1 MSNNTMHRPIR
12 KAVFPVAGLGTRFLP
27 ATKVVPK
34 ELLPIVD
41 RPLIQYAV
49 DEAREA
55 GIEQMIFVTGR
66 GKTALVE
73 NFDIAYELENTM
85 TERGKDLSVLD
96 PTRFTPGNLMTVRQQ
111 VPLGL
116 GHAIWCARAIVGDE
130 PFAVLLPDELMVG
143 RPGSGCMKQ
152 MIDAYNQVGGNLV
165 SVIEVP
171 HEEVSSYGVI
181 APGATSGR
189 LTEVT
194 GLVEKPKLADAP
206 SNKIITGRY
215 ILQPEVMR
223 VLDRHEKGA
232 GGEIQL
238 TDAMARMI
246 GTQPFNAVNFDGRR
260 FDCGSKTG
268 FVEATLALAL
278 EREDM
283 GAEVRRIAER
293 LLARWLARAPQ
304 LAWWPSPKPKPGVDP
319 GPLNSRADLAT
330 DTQPPRSD
338 RGRRGEGIIHRL
350 TGFGVTPPP
359 GPAAAVPA
367 RSAALPSAVF
377 RRPAPRSDGYVRGSR
392 RIPGSVPPASADCR
406 SAAVPSGCAS
416 RAR

>member
-1 MSNNTMHRPIR
+1 MSERKPIR

-41 RPLIQYAV
+41 RPLIQYAI

-55 GIEQMIFVTGR
+55 GIDQMIFVTGR

-73 NFDIAYELENTM
+73 NFDIAYELEATM
-85 TERGKDLSVLD
+85 RERGKDMSVLD
-96 PTRFTPGNLMTVRQQ
+96 STRFTPGDLITVRQQ

-116 GHAIWCARAIVGDE
+116 GHAIWCARAVVGDE
-130 PFAVLLPDELMVG
+130 PFAILLPDELMIG
-143 RPGSGCMKQ
+143 QPGCMAQ
-152 MIDAYNQVGGNLV
+152 MVEAYNEVGGNLI
-165 SVIEVP
+165 SVLEVP
-171 HEEVSSYGVI
+171 EDEVSSYGVI
-181 APGATSGR
+181 TPGEARGA
-189 LTEVT
+189 LTEVK
-194 GLVEKPKLADAP
+194 GLVEKPKREEAP
-206 SNKIITGRY
+206 SNKIISGRY

-223 VLDRHEKGA
+223 TLEGQGKGA

-246 GTQPFNAVNFDGRR
+246 GEQPFNAVTFAGRR

-293 LLARWLARAPQ
+293 LLAR
-304 LAWWPSPKPKPGVDP
+304 
-319 GPLNSRADLAT
+319 
-330 DTQPPRSD
+330 
-338 RGRRGEGIIHRL
+338 
-350 TGFGVTPPP
+350 
-359 GPAAAVPA
+359 
-367 RSAALPSAVF
+367 
-377 RRPAPRSDGYVRGSR
+377 
-392 RIPGSVPPASADCR
+392 
-406 SAAVPSGCAS
+406 
-416 RAR
+416 